1 MLNALSI
8 PNKFRKIMP
17 LLAISS
23 TTMALL
29 ASRTYAGPL
38 TSSKA
43 AFDAQMTAI
52 EGEGGSG
59 VAAISAPI
67 FALIVLMIIIFTII
81 TLGMAA
87 FEGGGN
93 LPLVERVKNVL
104 IPAAFITVS
113 LGIVGG
119 LVTWIATI

>member
-1 MLNALSI
+1 LTVLTSRSI
-8 PNKFRKIMP
+8 
-17 LLAISS
+17 
-23 TTMALL
+23 
-29 ASRTYAGPL
+29 AGPL

-43 AFDAQMTAI
+43 AFDEQMTAI
-52 EGEGGSG
+52 EGSGGSG

>member
-1 MLNALSI
+1 MLNI
-8 PNKFRKIMP
+8 TNTPKKFFP
-17 LLAISS
+17 TLVISS
-23 TTMALL
+23 FIMALL
-29 ASRTYAGPL
+29 ANSSQAGPL
-38 TSSKA
+38 TSSKT
-43 AFDAQMTAI
+43 AFDEQMKTI
-52 EGEGGSG
+52 EGTGGSG

-67 FALIVLMIIIFTII
+67 FALIVLLIIVFTII

-93 LPLVERVKNVL
+93 LPMIERVKNVL
-104 IPAAFITVS
+104 LPAAFITVS